1 MSGADT
7 VDTLPPGV
15 VSSGGSSSGPL
26 NNSSHTHNP
35 YLWSWRGAGLIKFVS
50 SKWEVLGYGGDDDG
64 PHPEEDDDQQHGE
77 IQWIVS
83 HAQKSVF
90 TPEHVNVFTRAKEGL
105 GGVEGESGTE
115 EGLGGG
121 GGGGEGEKEK
131 GLRRVKEAFEVLGRE
146 MGREEDMRRLV
157 GGLYVVR
164 QD

>member
-7 VDTLPPGV
+7 VDALPPAES
-15 VSSGGSSSGPL
+15 VSTATKMTD
-26 NNSSHTHNP
+26 THNP

-50 SKWEVLGYGGDDDG
+50 SKWEVLGYGGGGSGDDGGDG
-64 PHPEEDDDQQHGE
+64 PHQDQDDQE

-83 HAQKSVF
+83 HAQKSMF

-146 MGREEDMRRLV
+146 IGREEDMRRLV
-157 GGLYVVR
+157 RGLYVVR

>member
-7 VDTLPPGV
+7 VDALPPAE
-15 VSSGGSSSGPL
+15 SASTATRMT
-26 NNSSHTHNP
+26 NTHNP

-50 SKWEVLGYGGDDDG
+50 SKWEVLGYGGGGDG
-64 PHPEEDDDQQHGE
+64 PHQDQDDQHE

-83 HAQKSVF
+83 HAQKSMF